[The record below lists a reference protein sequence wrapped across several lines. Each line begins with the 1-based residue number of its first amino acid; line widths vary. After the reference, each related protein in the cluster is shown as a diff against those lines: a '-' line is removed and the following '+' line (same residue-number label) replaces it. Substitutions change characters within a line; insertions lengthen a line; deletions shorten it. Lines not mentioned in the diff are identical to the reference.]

1 MMRNKDVNLT
11 GNIYEI
17 KKNYVAES
25 NHILIVEDNCTKLV
39 FLELDTRQYKEL
51 WYEQLMTFYNKVA

>member
-1 MMRNKDVNLT
+1 MMRNKDVSLA
-11 GNIYEI
+11 GNIYKV

-25 NHILIVEDNCTKLV
+25 DHILIIEDNYTKLV
-39 FLELDTRQYKEL
+39 FLELDTGQYKEL